1 MSLSFIIP
9 FLQGVLCFPFV
20 PFLVQ
25 WESFEYCKN
34 STEIHMGS
42 LEDYIF
48 FYDLTLLF
56 SWTVMAELISYAF
69 L

>member
-1 MSLSFIIP
+1 
-9 FLQGVLCFPFV
+9 
-20 PFLVQ
+20 
-25 WESFEYCKN
+25 
-34 STEIHMGS
+34 MGS